1 MDKFKKLMEQRAAL
15 QAELQKLIDTAQ
27 NEERAM
33 NEDESNK
40 FDELEGKIKAIDATI
55 KAEERARS
63 LSLNVNSNEHHE
75 ELRAEER
82 AAAEEEAF
90 GNYIRG
96 IISEN
101 RAGVNMTTGDNGAVI
116 PTSIANKI
124 IKKVYDIC
132 PIYQMADRYNVAGT
146 LTIPSYDESTSTI
159 TMAYATEFEELE
171 SKSGKF
177 ASIELKGFLAG
188 ALTKVSKSLINNS
201 SFDIV
206 NFVVNQMAENI
217 ARWIEGE
224 CLNGTRDKVDG
235 ISKATQVV
243 TAAAATAITGDELID
258 LQEQVPDAYQSS
270 CIWIMNK
277 ATRSAIRKLKSS
289 DGDYLL
295 QKDATARWGYKLF
308 GADVYCSDN
317 VDKMAASKTAVVY
330 GDMSGLA
337 VKVSEDINIEVL
349 REKYAT
355 QHAVGVVGWIEID
368 AKIENQQKIAVLK
381 MAAA

>member
-63 LSLNVNSNEHHE
+63 LSLNVKSNEHHE

-101 RAGVNMTTGDNGAVI
+101 RAGVNMTIGDNGAVI

-132 PIYQMADRYNVAGT
+132 PIYQMADRYNVSGT
-146 LTIPSYDESTSTI
+146 LTIPSYDESTSAI

-224 CLNGTRDKVDG
+224 CLNGTSEKVDG

-243 TAAAATAITGDELID
+243 TAAAATALTGDELID
-258 LQEQVPDAYQSS
+258 LQEQVPDAYQTS

-277 ATRSAIRKLKSS
+277 ATRSAIRKLKNS

-317 VDKMAASKTAVVY
+317 MSKMAANKTAVVY

>member
-27 NEERAM
+27 SEERAM

-82 AAAEEEAF
+82 AAAEEEVF

-146 LTIPSYDESTSTI
+146 LTIPSYDESTSAI

-224 CLNGTRDKVDG
+224 CLNGTNDKVDG

-258 LQEQVPDAYQSS
+258 LQEQVPDAYQTS

-277 ATRSAIRKLKSS
+277 ATRSAIRKLKNS

-317 VDKMAASKTAVVY
+317 IDKMAANKTAVVY

-381 MAAA
+381 MADA

>member
-40 FDELEGKIKAIDATI
+40 FDELEGKIKAIDTTI

-82 AAAEEEAF
+82 AAAEEEVF

-146 LTIPSYDESTSTI
+146 LTVPYYDESTSAI
-159 TMAYATEFEELE
+159 TMTYATEFEELE

-177 ASIELKGFLAG
+177 TSIELKGFLAG

-224 CLNGTRDKVDG
+224 CLNGTSDKVDG

-258 LQEQVPDAYQSS
+258 LQEQVPDAYQTN

-277 ATRSAIRKLKSS
+277 ATRSAIRKLKNS

-317 VDKMAASKTAVVY
+317 IDKMAANKTAVVY